1 MEGQFL
7 RAGVRLLIRTTDRG
21 GRGPYNVMVGV
32 LVSESG
38 QECLCTAV

>member
-7 RAGVRLLIRTTDRG
+7 RAGVRLLRG
-21 GRGPYNVMVGV
+21 GRGPYNVRVGV

-38 QECLCTAV
+38 QECFCTAV